1 MRRDIFH
8 PDYHGG
14 LFLYRIVLFYISLKD
29 MIHISKLTKSF
40 NSRKVLDELNLIVQ
54 TGSTCVIIGRSG
66 CGKSVLLKH
75 IVRILRPERG
85 QIFVDDKDVN
95 QLNEEDMNALRLKI
109 GMVFQGGA
117 LFDSMTVA
125 ENVGF
130 GLIEHEGVNRKELLE
145 RAEESLCLVGLCGI
159 QNLMPSELSGGMK
172 KRVALA
178 RAICIKPEIILYD
191 EPTTGVDP
199 ITADAINELIK
210 SLHDKL
216 KVTSIV
222 VTHDMKS
229 AYRVADRI
237 AMMYQGKIIAEGT
250 PDEIQN
256 TDHPVVHQFIN
267 GLSRGPITETIEQF
281 K

>member
-1 MRRDIFH
+1 
-8 PDYHGG
+8 
-14 LFLYRIVLFYISLKD
+14 
-29 MIHISKLTKSF
+29 MIQIIKLCKNF
-40 NSRKVLDELNLIVQ
+40 NNRKVLDELSLTIH

-75 IVRILRPERG
+75 IVRILRPDRG
-85 QIFVDDKDVN
+85 KIFIDDKEIN
-95 QLNEEDMNALRLKI
+95 QLNEDEMDALRLKI

-130 GLIEHEGVNRKELLE
+130 GLIEHNGVGRKELLE
-145 RAEESLCLVGLCGI
+145 RVEEALCLVGLCGVG
-159 QNLMPSELSGGMK
+159 NLMPTELSGGMK

-178 RAICIKPEIILYD
+178 RAICIKPQIILYD

-199 ITADAINELIK
+199 ITADSINELIIA
-210 SLHDKL
+210 LHDKL

-229 AYRVADRI
+229 AYKVADRI

-250 PDEIQN
+250 PDEVQS

-267 GLSRGPITETIEQF
+267 GLAKGPITETIEQF

>member
-1 MRRDIFH
+1 LHSANRAGI
-8 PDYHGG
+8 
-14 LFLYRIVLFYISLKD
+14 
-29 MIHISKLTKSF
+29 SF
-40 NSRKVLDELNLIVQ
+40 NSFMIEIIGLNKNFGEHKVLNDLNLTIN

-75 IVRILRPERG
+75 IVGILMP
-85 QIFVDDKDVN
+85 DKGKVVVEGKEVGKLSEKELD
-95 QLNEEDMNALRLKI
+95 ELRLKI
-109 GMVFQGGA
+109 AMVFQGGA
-117 LFDSMTVA
+117 LFDSMTVG

-130 GLIEHEGVNRKELLE
+130 GLIEHTRISHKELLE
-145 RAEESLCLVGLCGI
+145 RIEESLCLVDLCGI
-159 QNLMPSELSGGMK
+159 GNLMPSELSGGMK

-178 RAICIKPEIILYD
+178 RAICIKPQIILYD

-199 ITADAINELIK
+199 ITADSINELIK

-229 AYRVADRI
+229 AYKIADTI

-250 PDEIQN
+250 PEEIQR
-256 TDHPVVHQFIN
+256 TEHPVVHQFIN
-267 GLSRGPITETIEQF
+267 GLAKGPITETLENF